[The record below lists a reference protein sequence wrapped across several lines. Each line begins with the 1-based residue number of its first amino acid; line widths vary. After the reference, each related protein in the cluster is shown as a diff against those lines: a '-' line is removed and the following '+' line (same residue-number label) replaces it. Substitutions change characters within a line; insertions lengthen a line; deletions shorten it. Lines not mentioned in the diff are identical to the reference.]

1 MGLFN
6 FFSGYTIYPKITFLV
21 LMDVNDLFTIPD
33 QKIDAKA
40 GRLLISEPFMQDP
53 YFKRSVVLLTEHSEG
68 GSFGLI
74 LNKPIPMYLHE
85 AIENAPAF
93 DSRLS
98 LGGPVQKETLHYLH
112 KLGNL
117 IPNSTEIMDGVYWG
131 GDFETIKE
139 LMITGKILPGDIRLF
154 VGYSGWAEGQL
165 QSEMS
170 TKSWIVGRAKME
182 FLFTDKPD
190 QLWNQILRN
199 MGNPYSYMV
208 NLPEDPR
215 LN

>member
-1 MGLFN
+1 
-6 FFSGYTIYPKITFLV
+6 
-21 LMDVNDLFTIPD
+21 MDVTDIFNVPD
-33 QKIDAKA
+33 QKFGVKA

-53 YFKRSVVLLTEHSEG
+53 YFKRSVVLLTEHSDS

-85 AIENAPAF
+85 AIENAPSF

-112 KLGNL
+112 KIGNL
-117 IPNSTEIMDGVYWG
+117 IPNSTEIMDGVFWG

-139 LMITGKILPGDIRLF
+139 LMTAERIKPGDIRLF

-165 QSEMS
+165 ESELN
-170 TKSWIVGRAKME
+170 TKSWIIGRAKTE
-182 FLFTDKPD
+182 LLFTDKPD
-190 QLWNQILRN
+190 QLWNQVLQN
-199 MGNPYSYMV
+199 MGNPYSYMT